1 MSEIATLDM
10 NEHSTVCRSV
20 PPSTRPPSPSPSV
33 SLLEIKEDT
42 HMVLRAFLRHA
53 VSIPSEKRPGR
64 VGGAYR
70 NPHMFSASA
79 VHHKGTDGRESLD
92 EQTSSDDEKKSKLK
106 DFMKKH
112 LKSGLSQ
119 KDSVKMDGKHQADVV
134 SPYSSTS
141 EEGSG
146 GEEGRKKK
154 NKKFKSKLS
163 TLIRKMKLS
172 RKDGSNNDQ
181 HPKRSVSLA
190 SGDRKTDAEEAVTS
204 PGHSP
209 NFYEEVA
216 ETLERI
222 AQKHSVKRRDPSPA
236 SSPTPS
242 DKEVLVQQ
250 LVKTLQVQ
258 GDAIDHKIQS
268 DPFLR
273 SSLIRLSYASFASLV
288 DKFTNQVEVTGPAPE
303 GSTLARMAVSMEVR
317 ISCDQRMFW
326 SMTDRHVC
334 VFYQADQQINGQET
348 KAPRGPSSSVVLN
361 TKGECVKCKLT
372 EH

>member
-1 MSEIATLDM
+1 M
-10 NEHSTVCRSV
+10 
-20 PPSTRPPSPSPSV
+20 
-33 SLLEIKEDT
+33 
-42 HMVLRAFLRHA
+42 
-53 VSIPSEKRPGR
+53 
-64 VGGAYR
+64 
-70 NPHMFSASA
+70 
-79 VHHKGTDGRESLD
+79 
-92 EQTSSDDEKKSKLK
+92 
-106 DFMKKH
+106 
-112 LKSGLSQ
+112 
-119 KDSVKMDGKHQADVV
+119 

-146 GEEGRKKK
+146 GEESRKKK
-154 NKKFKSKLS
+154 KKKFKSKLS

-181 HPKRSVSLA
+181 HPRRSVSLA
-190 SGDRKTDAEEAVTS
+190 SGDRKTDTEEAVTS

-242 DKEVLVQQ
+242 DKEDLVQQ

-268 DPFLR
+268 EPFLR
-273 SSLIRLSYASFASLV
+273 RSLIRLSYASFASLV

-303 GSTLARMAVSMEVR
+303 GSTLARMAVSMEVSR
-317 ISCDQRMFW
+317 QVITATGTQRMQGFAERYMERFTPW
-326 SMTDRHVC
+326 VKSKGGWENILRSED
-334 VFYQADQQINGQET
+334 
-348 KAPRGPSSSVVLN
+348 VL
-361 TKGECVKCKLT
+361 EYD
-372 EH
+372 